1 MRILESLLGGMGYSR
16 LRVLNAKRLGMS
28 GSHTLNE
35 TERQV
40 ATKLSGM
47 TLDFDSMAAISNVFR
62 AANATRN
69 FLERT
74 VLAPSGLSWTAF
86 VVLWVSWIWEP
97 IETRTIAAEGGFS
110 KATLT
115 GVLQTLESRG
125 LIKRNRSADDKR
137 LVIVT
142 LTAKGRKL
150 MVSLFPEFNKHE
162 QEVLS
167 GLNAQQ
173 KRDLTASLRQITAFT
188 EARD

>member
-1 MRILESLLGGMGYSR
+1 
-16 LRVLNAKRLGMS
+16 MS

-47 TLDFDSMAAISNVFR
+47 SLDFDSMAAVSNVFR

-97 IETRTIAAEGGFS
+97 IETRTIAEEGGFS

-115 GVLQTLESRG
+115 GVLQTLESRS
-125 LIKRNRSADDKR
+125 LIKRNRSLEDKR
-137 LVIVT
+137 LVLVT

-167 GLNAQQ
+167 GLSAQQ
-173 KRDLTASLRQITAFT
+173 KRDLATALRQITAFT

>member
-1 MRILESLLGGMGYSR
+1 
-16 LRVLNAKRLGMS
+16 MS

-97 IETRTIAAEGGFS
+97 IETRTIAEEGGFS

-125 LIKRNRSADDKR
+125 LIKRNRSQEDKR
-137 LVIVT
+137 LVLVT

-150 MVSLFPEFNKHE
+150 MVSLFPEFNRHE

-167 GLNAQQ
+167 GLSAQQ
-173 KRDLTASLRQITAFT
+173 KRELAKALRQITAFT